1 MIGGVKDN
9 KERWETPALPKPQ
22 LIREGLSKRY
32 ALPVFASN
40 ALSSVSYAPDQILLT
55 LGVGGIVASGL
66 SLWVGVA
73 VFAVMAVVIIS
84 YRQVVLAYPRGGGD
98 YEVTRQNL
106 GQSAALVTVS
116 ALLVDYSLTI
126 AVSTSVCASYVGALF
141 PALNTHQVIVSIA
154 VIAVL
159 TLLNLSGMR
168 ESGKLFAIPAYLF
181 MAAIALLAICGLLQE
196 VLGSL
201 GLAETAETTIS
212 PATPYQAGLTGM
224 GGLLLFLRAFSGGC
238 IALSGVEGISNGV
251 PAFRKPRP
259 KNARITL
266 AVFAVISAA
275 MMFSMLH
282 LAKVTGVKVPAFDS
296 QLLSVNGPLA
306 AMEVPPVIAQL
317 AHTVFA
323 AYPVMAYLVIALTAF
338 ILVFA
343 AHSAFNWFSQLTQ
356 VLSRDGFLP
365 PQIFRRA
372 DRSSLSP
379 VICVPALVAAVLI
392 TVTDAQSPKLIEM
405 YIIGVFISLTLSQLG
420 MLEHWN
426 TKLRSRTFQKNRKI
440 LRRRW
445 MVNAIGFI
453 FTATVLMMVTISRFT
468 HGAWVALA
476 MMAIVFVILWR
487 IGNYYQRSS
496 RETEVADFATARSL
510 PSRVQSLVL
519 VSNLD
524 KPTMRAISYARAC
537 HPSSLSLVHVEI
549 EPDDF
554 ARLKESW
561 MQSGV
566 EVPLTVLASPF
577 RDITGPLL
585 QHVRSLRN
593 RSPRD
598 LVVIYIPCY
607 QVKYPWQKFLH
618 NRSVDRIRQQ
628 LRDLPGVLVVMVP
641 WSFSRTRKQADQQGG
656 GSALLPP
663 EEYRQSSP
671 VFGRRAQDITRG
683 AFVGEN
689 DHLPWINGVHGGW
702 GIEQSSSGRKSSAS
716 EDVQPDF
723 SADF

>member
-1 MIGGVKDN
+1 MKNVKD
-9 KERWETPALPKPQ
+9 RWESPAVRKALLMRQ
-22 LIREGLSKRY
+22 GLSKRY

-55 LGVGGIVASGL
+55 LGVGGIVASGI
-66 SLWVGVA
+66 SVWVGVA

-84 YRQVVLAYPRGGGD
+84 YRQVVMAYPRGGGD
-98 YEVTRQNL
+98 YEVARQNL
-106 GQSAALVTVS
+106 GPTAALVTVS

-141 PALNTHQVIVSIA
+141 PALNTHQVLVAVS

-181 MAAIALLAICGLLQE
+181 MAAIALLAIFGFVQE
-196 VLGSL
+196 ALGSL
-201 GLAETAETTIS
+201 RLADSAGRELL
-212 PATPYQAGLTGM
+212 PAVRYQAGLHGL

-238 IALSGVEGISNGV
+238 VALSGVEGISNGV
-251 PAFRKPRP
+251 PAFRKPRS

-266 AVFAVISAA
+266 ALFGLISAA
-275 MMFSMLH
+275 MMLSMLH
-282 LAKVTGVKVPAFDS
+282 LAKVTGIKVPAYDS
-296 QLLSVNGPLA
+296 QIIGANGPLA
-306 AMEVPPVIAQL
+306 AYDIPPVIAQL
-317 AHTVFA
+317 AQIVFA
-323 AYPVMAYLVIALTAF
+323 PYPVMAYLVTAITAV

-372 DRSSLSP
+372 DRRSLSP

-392 TVTDAQSPKLIEM
+392 TFTGAQSPRLIEM

-420 MLEHWN
+420 MLRHWN
-426 TKLRSRTFQKNRKI
+426 AKLRSRTFQKSRKI

-445 MVNAIGFI
+445 TVNAIGFI
-453 FTATVLMMVTISRFT
+453 CTATVLVVVTVSRFA

-476 MMAIVFVILWR
+476 LMAIVFTLLLR
-487 IGNYYQRSS
+487 IGKYYQFSS
-496 RETEVADFATARSL
+496 DEIEVADYAAARAM

-519 VSNLD
+519 VSNLY

-554 ARLKESW
+554 EQLKETW
-561 MQSGV
+561 KHSGV

-607 QVKYPWQKFLH
+607 LVKYPWQKLLH
-618 NRSVDRIRQQ
+618 NRSVYRIRRQ

-641 WSFSRTRKQADQQGG
+641 WNFSHSRERADQRAGVET
-656 GSALLPP
+656 LLPP

-671 VFGRRAQDITRG
+671 VFRGRVQDITRG
-683 AFVGEN
+683 AFVGEG
-689 DHLPWINGVHGGW
+689 DHLPWFNSVHGGW
-702 GIEQSSSGRKSSAS
+702 GIDPPPSDPKSKIH
-716 EDVQPDF
+716 DDIQPDF
-723 SADF
+723 ATDF

>member
-1 MIGGVKDN
+1 MKNVKD
-9 KERWETPALPKPQ
+9 RWETPAVRKPQ
-22 LIREGLSKRY
+22 LMRQGLSKRY

-55 LGVGGIVASGL
+55 LGVGGIVASRM

-98 YEVTRQNL
+98 YEVARQNL
-106 GQSAALVTVS
+106 GPTAALVTVS

-141 PALNTHQVIVSIA
+141 PALNTHQVLVSVA

-181 MAAIALLAICGLLQE
+181 MAAIALLAIFGFLQE
-196 VLGSL
+196 ALGSL
-201 GLAETAETTIS
+201 GSADTASMQLVPAERYE
-212 PATPYQAGLTGM
+212 AGLTGL
-224 GGLLLFLRAFSGGC
+224 GGILLFLRAFSGGC
-238 IALSGVEGISNGV
+238 VALSGVEGISNGV
-251 PAFRKPRP
+251 PAFRKPRS

-266 AVFAVISAA
+266 ALFALISAA
-275 MMFSMLH
+275 MMLSVLH
-282 LAKVTGVKVPAFDS
+282 LAKVTGIKVPAFNS
-296 QLLSVNGPLA
+296 QVFSANGPLA
-306 AMEVPPVIAQL
+306 AYDVPPVIAQL
-317 AHTVFA
+317 ANTVFA
-323 AYPVMAYLVIALTAF
+323 SYPVMADLVTAVTAV
-338 ILVFA
+338 ILIFA

-356 VLSRDGFLP
+356 VLSRDRFLP

-372 DRSSLSP
+372 DRRSLSP
-379 VICVPALVAAVLI
+379 VICLPSLVAAVLI
-392 TVTDAQSPKLIEM
+392 TLTGAESPRLIQM
-405 YIIGVFISLTLSQLG
+405 YIVGVFISLTISQLG
-420 MLEHWN
+420 MLRHWN
-426 TKLRSRTFQKNRKI
+426 AKLRLRTFQKNRKI

-445 MVNAIGFI
+445 IVNAIGFI
-453 FTATVLMMVTISRFT
+453 CTATVLLVVTVSRLT
-468 HGAWVALA
+468 VGAWVALA
-476 MMAIVFVILWR
+476 LMAIVFGLLWS
-487 IGNYYQRSS
+487 IGRYYKHSS
-496 RETEVADFATARSL
+496 EQITVTDFAADRAM

-524 KPTMRAISYARAC
+524 KPTMRTISYARAC

-554 ARLKESW
+554 EQLKETW
-561 MQSGV
+561 KQSGL

-577 RDITGPLL
+577 RDITGPLV
-585 QHVRSLRN
+585 QHVRSLRH

-607 QVKYPWQKFLH
+607 LVKYPWQKFLH
-618 NRSVDRIRQQ
+618 NRSVYRIRHQ
-628 LRDLPGVLVVMVP
+628 LRDLPGVLVVLVP
-641 WSFSRTRKQADQQGG
+641 WNFSQSQGRAERRAG
-656 GSALLPP
+656 IEPLLPP

-671 VFGRRAQDITRG
+671 VFRGRVQDITRG
-683 AFVGEN
+683 AFVGEG
-689 DHLPWINGVHGGW
+689 DHLPWFNSVHGGW
-702 GIEQSSSGRKSSAS
+702 GIDPPPSDRKSKIH
-716 EDVQPDF
+716 DDIHPDF
-723 SADF
+723 STDF